1 MITES
6 IHSNLP
12 QVLPVDT
19 SDAYFLRLAFEL
31 KSKVPKPPQSHF
43 RVFAI
48 LTYRDETVPNDMIS
62 IVTGTN
68 SECCH
73 IANSICAE
81 RSALVQLRE
90 KVGVSVDKVFIVCD
104 SQAYITP
111 GVLCREYMMDNFCN
125 ENTLIIASGE
135 NQVPSVFTL
144 GQLYPY
150 PSVFLNRDRVQV
162 LPFAKQ
168 FAVESEQFLTKFS
181 NHASWVRLYSQMLSV
196 ASKERP
202 MYLHPIFYVA
212 GVLFSDG
219 HIIIVPHHEGVEYG
233 CTVDPVSR
241 LAPFIER
248 HHSEPEILLQVDQF
262 GILHTPNSVAR
273 AYINEK
279 GYLNLKLVVH
289 DRNGKLHLIMGSE
302 LVPHGPKSVDL
313 VKYSSK
319 L

>member
-1 MITES
+1 MSEIQS
-6 IHSNLP
+6 HLP
-12 QVLPVDT
+12 QHLPVDT

-48 LTYRDETVPNDMIS
+48 LTYRDDSVPTDMIS
-62 IVTGTN
+62 IVTGVN

-73 IANSICAE
+73 IGNSICAE
-81 RSALVQLRE
+81 RSALVQLRQ
-90 KVGVSVDKVFIVCD
+90 KPGARVDKVYLVCD

-111 GVLCREYMMDNFCN
+111 GVLCREYMIDNFCN
-125 ENTLIIASGE
+125 ENTLIITSGE

-150 PSVFLNRDRVQV
+150 PSVFLNKDREHV

-168 FAVESEQFLTKFS
+168 FAVESEQFITKFS
-181 NHASWVRLYSQMLSV
+181 NHASWIRLYSQTVTV
-196 ASKERP
+196 ASKDRP
-202 MYLHPIFYVA
+202 VYLHPIFYVA

-219 HIIIVPHHEGVEYG
+219 HIIVIPHHEGIEYG
-233 CTVDPVSR
+233 CTVDPISR

-248 HHSEPEILLQVDQF
+248 YHNAEPELLLQVDQF

-273 AYINEK
+273 SYIHEK
-279 GYLNLKLVVH
+279 GYHNLKLVVH